1 MHSQRSSTILFVK
14 KFINE
19 QLSSSSSS
27 LLLLANIRS
36 NCWTK
41 TIQQQSQ
48 RKFAHFPKQQQ
59 TRYNLVNKKNKI
71 IDIQRHNKRTIMIQS
86 TINRQQATAAMD
98 TTTTT
103 TTMTQ
108 SDQIRCPFHHHDNI
122 DHNHHHHHH
131 HYNQLKNGQQ
141 QYQSFEQIPTP
152 AGLPLI
158 GTLYDLI
165 RAGGAEY
172 VHQYCDKRHEQLGP
186 IYREK
191 LGNVEA
197 VFIADA
203 NLVQQVYKHEGKY
216 PQHMVPEPW
225 IIYNQNKGIKR
236 GLFFMEGEE
245 WSIRRSALNKVFLKP
260 DIINDYTEVFN
271 QVVTDILDKWS
282 MKMVENHVDSL
293 LIDGLEKEL
302 YNWSIESLGTMI
314 FGRRLGC
321 ITPQP
326 SSALPDIHEFVN
338 CVQRIFIESSN
349 MQLIP
354 PKLAHYFRL
363 PVWRRFEDAASKAL
377 DLAFQYV
384 NENARQI
391 NNNDDESSMNNQG
404 IIKQLMNDGHMQ
416 LDEISRIIVDL
427 FIAAA
432 DTTSHATQW
441 ALYLLSRHPNVQERL
456 CDEIEQVT
464 GGESINVKHLQN
476 LSYVKGIIK
485 ESLRLYPVAPF
496 LTRYLSDDLILGGYH
511 VPKGQLVVIS
521 LFTTGR
527 KNEYFDEPEKFQPE
541 RWLRDRQNGRNRVA
555 NSHACLPFGLGVRS
569 CIGRRVA
576 EIQMQFFL
584 SRLVQR
590 FHIRPTSDKEIDI
603 KLRMITTPEKSIDL
617 ILKHR

>member
-1 MHSQRSSTILFVK
+1 MHSQRSSTIFLMK
-14 KFINE
+14 KFLNK
-19 QLSSSSSS
+19 QSSSS
-27 LLLLANIRS
+27 LSTLCL
-36 NCWTK
+36 NCK
-41 TIQQQSQ
+41 MI
-48 RKFAHFPKQQQ
+48 KNPKQ
-59 TRYNLVNKKNKI
+59 TRYNLVNEKSNNNNNDYI
-71 IDIQRHNKRTIMIQS
+71 IDNKRNIMTMI
-86 TINRQQATAAMD
+86 INRQQ
-98 TTTTT
+98 TTTMDT

-108 SDQIRCPFHHHDNI
+108 SDQIRCPFKQHHQKTTTNL
-122 DHNHHHHHH
+122 NHR
-131 HYNQLKNGQQ
+131 QQ
-141 QYQSFEQIPTP
+141 QQHEKNQIKFEKNYKSFEQIPTP

-158 GTLYDLI
+158 GTLFDLI

-172 VHQYCDKRHEQLGP
+172 VHQYCDKRHKQFGS

-197 VFIADA
+197 VFVADA
-203 NLVQQVYKHEGKY
+203 ELVQQVYKHEGKY

-245 WSIRRSALNKVFLKP
+245 WSARRSALNKLFLKP
-260 DIINDYTEVFN
+260 DIINNYTGVLN
-271 QVVTDILDKWS
+271 QVVIDIMDKWS
-282 MKMVENHVDSL
+282 TKMMANHTDNI

-338 CVQRIFIESSN
+338 CVQRIFVESAN

-354 PKLAHYFRL
+354 PKLAHSFRL
-363 PVWRRFEDAASKAL
+363 PVWRRFESAANNAL

-384 NENARQI
+384 DENARQI
-391 NNNDDESSMNNQG
+391 KKESNNNNQNNNQNITNQG
-404 IIKQLMNDGHMQ
+404 IIKQLLNGCDMK

-441 ALYLLSRHPNVQERL
+441 ALYLLSRHPHVQERL
-456 CDEIEQVT
+456 FEEIEQVT
-464 GGESINVKHLQN
+464 GGESINAKHLQN

-527 KNEYFDEPEKFQPE
+527 KQEYFEQPEQFQPE
-541 RWLRDRQNGRNRVA
+541 RWLRQNGRNRITH
-555 NSHACLPFGLGVRS
+555 SHACLPFGIGVRS

-584 SRLVQR
+584 AQLVKR
-590 FHIRPTSDKEIDI
+590 FHIHPTSDKEIDI
-603 KLRMITTPEKSIDL
+603 KLRMITAPEKSIDL

>member
-1 MHSQRSSTILFVK
+1 M
-14 KFINE
+14 
-19 QLSSSSSS
+19 
-27 LLLLANIRS
+27 
-36 NCWTK
+36 
-41 TIQQQSQ
+41 
-48 RKFAHFPKQQQ
+48 Q
-59 TRYNLVNKKNKI
+59 T
-71 IDIQRHNKRTIMIQS
+71 
-86 TINRQQATAAMD
+86 QQATTIAESE
-98 TTTTT
+98 
-103 TTMTQ
+103 
-108 SDQIRCPFHHHDNI
+108 SDRIRCPFHH
-122 DHNHHHHHH
+122 HNHHHHHH
-131 HYNQLKNGQQ
+131 HNSDNHHTHNELKQQ
-141 QYQSFEQIPTP
+141 QQHYKSFEQIPTP

-158 GTLYDLI
+158 GTLLDLI

-172 VHQYCDKRHEQLGP
+172 VHQYCDKRHKQLGS

-236 GLFFMEGEE
+236 GLFFMYVLLEGEE
-245 WSIRRSALNKVFLKP
+245 WSVRRSELNKVFLKP

-282 MKMVENHVDSL
+282 MKISENQMDNNNSL

-354 PKLAHYFRL
+354 PKLANYFRL
-363 PVWRRFEDAASKAL
+363 PVWRRFEQAASQAL

-384 NENARQI
+384 DENARQI
-391 NNNDDESSMNNQG
+391 KNESINNDCNQSNKNNQG
-404 IIKQLMNDGHMQ
+404 IIKQLMENGHMK

-432 DTTSHATQW
+432 DTVCVS
-441 ALYLLSRHPNVQERL
+441 
-456 CDEIEQVT
+456 
-464 GGESINVKHLQN
+464 
-476 LSYVKGIIK
+476 
-485 ESLRLYPVAPF
+485 
-496 LTRYLSDDLILGGYH
+496 
-511 VPKGQLVVIS
+511 
-521 LFTTGR
+521 
-527 KNEYFDEPEKFQPE
+527 
-541 RWLRDRQNGRNRVA
+541 NG
-555 NSHACLPFGLGVRS
+555 
-569 CIGRRVA
+569 
-576 EIQMQFFL
+576 
-584 SRLVQR
+584 
-590 FHIRPTSDKEIDI
+590 
-603 KLRMITTPEKSIDL
+603 
-617 ILKHR
+617 